1 MRCRALRFP
10 ALNPGGVAQ
19 PRDMK
24 PPLPSNEL
32 RRLEVLW
39 ETDLLDTAPESEMD
53 DIAALAAQICDT
65 PIALISL
72 VDEHRQWFKARQG
85 FDATETRRED
95 AICAYAILGH
105 ELFQVSDLSCD
116 VRFRQN
122 ALVTG
127 HPQVRFYAGMP
138 LMTRGGHALGTLCVM
153 DQRPRTLT
161 EPQEEGLRALARLTM
176 QWIERRRA
184 AKAVHRAESD
194 APSSAVAPSW
204 RATTASEIATEQT
217 ERFERILQNIEEGIY
232 IWQLERP
239 GDASSF
245 RLLYANAASTRLT
258 RIPAETVVG
267 KQIQEAFPTMLE
279 TEMPRRFL
287 EVVTSGAAQT
297 IADFHFVDP
306 RAPKADFVIRLYP
319 MTNQC
324 VEVIFENVTDRR
336 LAQEAQLEGQA
347 RKSAILDSA
356 LDAIVTIDHE
366 GRVFEWNRA
375 AEGIFGYRR
384 SEMLGRELAD
394 AVFPAATQERFRDGL
409 IRFLEQGK
417 SELFGSRVELT
428 ARRVDGSEFPIEMS
442 FMRVPREGGPILTG
456 FLRDITERKE
466 FEEALRS
473 SEEHFRSLIEN
484 SSDVIAIV
492 DAQGRFSYLSHTV
505 RRILSYEPEDLI
517 NHSAFEIIHP
527 NDLPSARRELARV
540 LGAPNTSSTTQIRCR
555 HANGTWHLLEVVG
568 MLRAGVNGQPT
579 VVVNARD
586 ITERRH
592 LEEQLRQAQK
602 MESVGQLAGGVAHDF
617 NNILT
622 VIQGHASL
630 LGADGEFGDR
640 QRSSVQQIVLATERA
655 ANLTR
660 QLLAFSRKQVLQQRH
675 LDLNGVVHSMSKMLQ
690 RLLGEDVSLHVHFG
704 KQLPAIHADQGMIE
718 QVLMN
723 LAVNSRDAMPHGG
736 QLILNTAA
744 VELLEDQPLP
754 HPDALPGQ
762 YVLLSV
768 GDTGT
773 GIAPESLPHIFEPFF
788 TTKDVGKGT
797 GLGLA
802 TVYGI
807 VRQHLGWVSVNSEVG
822 RGTLFQI
829 WLPASQEVPDD
840 ISENAFIPL
849 SDGGKET
856 ILVVEDE
863 PALRLLVRSI
873 LERAGYRVL
882 EAESGVAALELWE
895 ERGVGIDLVVTDMV
909 MPDGLSGRELGQ
921 RLLQEKPSLKVI
933 YSSGYS
939 PDVIGEEFLQ
949 KENNHFLQKPYHPNK
964 LIELVRHCL
973 DKSRT

>member
-1 MRCRALRFP
+1 
-10 ALNPGGVAQ
+10 
-19 PRDMK
+19 MK
-24 PPLPSNEL
+24 PPLPSNER

-39 ETDLLDTAPESEMD
+39 ETDLLDTGPESELD
-53 DIAALAAQICDT
+53 DITALAAQVCET

-85 FDATETRRED
+85 MALTETRRED
-95 AICAYAILGH
+95 AICSYAILGQD
-105 ELFQVSDLSCD
+105 LFQVPDLSCD
-116 VRFRQN
+116 ERFRQN
-122 ALVTG
+122 SLVTDAP
-127 HPQVRFYAGMP
+127 HVRFYAGMP
-138 LMTRGGHALGTLCVM
+138 LVTREGHALGTLCVM
-153 DQRPRTLT
+153 DQRPRNLT
-161 EPQEEGLRALARLTM
+161 EPQQESLRALARLVM
-176 QWIERRRA
+176 QWIDRRRA
-184 AKAVHRAESD
+184 AKGVHRDRPD
-194 APSSAVAPSW
+194 APASPAAAGW
-204 RATTASEIATEQT
+204 TTAIATEPARVQV
-217 ERFERILQNIEEGIY
+217 ERYERILQNIEEGIY
-232 IWQLERP
+232 IWQLEQA
-239 GDASSF
+239 GDAGSF
-245 RLLYANAASTRLT
+245 RLLYGNAASSRLT
-258 RIPAETVVG
+258 QIPAETVVG
-267 KQIQEAFPTMLE
+267 KQMKEAFPSLME
-279 TEMPRRFL
+279 TEVPRRFL
-287 EVVTSGAAQT
+287 EVVTSGTAQS
-297 IADFHFVDP
+297 IGDFHFVDS
-306 RAPKADFVIRLYP
+306 RARPADFRIRLFP
-319 MTNQC
+319 MPDQC

-356 LDAIVTIDHE
+356 LDPIVTLDHH

-375 AEGIFGYRR
+375 AEGMFGFSR
-384 SEMLGRELAD
+384 SDMLGREMAE
-394 AVFPAATQERFRDGL
+394 AVFPSTTRERFRAGL
-409 IRFLEQGK
+409 ARFLELGE
-417 SELFGSRVELT
+417 SELFGRRVELT
-428 ARRVDGSEFPIEMS
+428 ARRNDGVEFPIEMS
-442 FMRVPREGGPILTG
+442 FMRVAREGAPILTG
-456 FLRDITERKE
+456 FLRDITERKQ

-484 SSDVIAIV
+484 SSDVIATV
-492 DAQGRFSYLSHTV
+492 DAQGRFSYVSHTV
-505 RRILSYEPEDLI
+505 RRILSYEPEELI
-517 NHSAFEIIHP
+517 NHSVFDIIHP
-527 NDLPSARRELARV
+527 DDLASARRELERV
-540 LGAPNTSSTTQIRCR
+540 MSVPNTASTTQLRCR
-555 HANGTWHLLEVVG
+555 HANGTWHLLETVG
-568 MLRAGVNGQPT
+568 MLRVSENGQPT

-592 LEEQLRQAQK
+592 LEDQLRQAQK

-630 LGADGEFGDR
+630 LGADGELGDR
-640 QRSSVQQIVLATERA
+640 QRSSVQQIVLATDRA

-660 QLLAFSRKQVLQQRH
+660 QLLAFSRKQVLQKRH
-675 LDLNGVVHSMSKMLQ
+675 LDLNGVVHNMGKMLQ
-690 RLLGEDVSLHVHFG
+690 RILGEDVSLHVHFD
-704 KQLPAIHADQGMIE
+704 KRLPAIHADQGMIE

-736 QLILNTAA
+736 QLILNTGTA
-744 VELLEDQPLP
+744 ELSADQPLP
-754 HPDALPGQ
+754 HPDAAPGL

-773 GIAPESLPHIFEPFF
+773 GIPPEALPHIFEPFY

-807 VRQHLGWVSVNSEVG
+807 VRQHLGWINVNSEVD

-829 WLPASQEVPDD
+829 WLPASQEAPDD
-840 ISENAFIPL
+840 IAETAFMPL
-849 SDGGKET
+849 SEGGKET
-856 ILVVEDE
+856 ILIVEDE

-873 LERAGYRVL
+873 LDRSGYHVL

-895 ERGVGIDLVVTDMV
+895 ERSAEIDLVMTDMV
-909 MPDGLSGRELGQ
+909 MPDGLSGRELGL

-939 PDVIGEEFLQ
+939 ADVIGEAFLQ

>member
-1 MRCRALRFP
+1 
-10 ALNPGGVAQ
+10 
-19 PRDMK
+19 MK
-24 PPLPSNEL
+24 PPLPSNER

-39 ETDLLDTAPESEMD
+39 ETDLLDTSPESELD
-53 DIAALAAQICDT
+53 DITALAAQICET
-65 PIALISL
+65 PIALVSL

-85 FDATETRRED
+85 MALTETRRED
-95 AICAYAILGH
+95 AICSYAILGQD
-105 ELFQVSDLSCD
+105 LFQVPDLSCD
-116 VRFRQN
+116 ERFRQN
-122 ALVTG
+122 SLVTG
-127 HPQVRFYAGMP
+127 ALQVRFYAGMP
-138 LMTRGGHALGTLCVM
+138 LITRDGHALGTLCVM
-153 DQRPRTLT
+153 DQRPRNLT
-161 EPQEEGLRALARLTM
+161 EPQQEALRTLARLVM

-184 AKAVHRAESD
+184 AKGVHRERQD
-194 APSSAVAPSW
+194 APASPPAAGW
-204 RATTASEIATEQT
+204 TTAIASEPAKVQT
-217 ERFERILQNIEEGIY
+217 ERYERILQNIEEGIY
-232 IWQLERP
+232 IWQLEQS
-239 GDASSF
+239 GDARSF
-245 RLLYANAASTRLT
+245 RLLYGNAASTRLT
-258 RIPAETVVG
+258 QIPAETVVG
-267 KQIQEAFPTMLE
+267 KRMEEAFPSLME
-279 TEMPRRFL
+279 TEVPRRFL
-287 EVVTSGAAQT
+287 EVVTSGAAQS
-297 IADFHFVDP
+297 IGDFHFVDS
-306 RAPKADFVIRLYP
+306 RARPADFRIRLFP
-319 MTNQC
+319 MPNQC
-324 VEVIFENVTDRR
+324 VEVVFENVTDRR

-356 LDAIVTIDHE
+356 LDAIVTLDHY

-375 AEGIFGYRR
+375 AEGIFGYSR

-394 AVFPAATQERFRDGL
+394 AVFTSTTRERFRAGL
-409 IRFLEQGK
+409 ARFLELGE
-417 SELFGSRVELT
+417 SELFGRRVELT
-428 ARRVDGSEFPIEMS
+428 ARRVDGVEFPIEMS
-442 FMRVPREGGPILTG
+442 FMRVAREGAPILTG
-456 FLRDITERKE
+456 FLRDITERKQ

-492 DAQGRFSYLSHTV
+492 DAQGRFSYVSHTV

-517 NHSAFEIIHP
+517 HHSAFEIIHP
-527 NDLPSARRELARV
+527 DDLASARRELERV
-540 LGAPNTSSTTQIRCR
+540 MRVPNTASTTQLRCR
-555 HANGTWHLLEVVG
+555 HANGTWHLLETVG
-568 MLRAGVNGQPT
+568 MLRVGGNGQPT

-592 LEEQLRQAQK
+592 LEDQLRQAQK

-630 LGADGEFGDR
+630 LGADGELGDR
-640 QRSSVQQIVLATERA
+640 QRSSVQQIVLATDRA

-660 QLLAFSRKQVLQQRH
+660 QLLAFSRKQVLQQRY
-675 LDLNGVVHSMSKMLQ
+675 LDLNGVVHNMGKMLQ
-690 RLLGEDVSLHVHFG
+690 RILGEDVSLHVHFD

-736 QLILNTAA
+736 QLILNTGTA
-744 VELLEDQPLP
+744 ELLADQPLP
-754 HPDALPGQ
+754 HPDAVPGH

-773 GIAPESLPHIFEPFF
+773 GIPPEALPHIFEPFY

-807 VRQHLGWVSVNSEVG
+807 VRQHLGWINVNSEVG

-829 WLPASQEVPDD
+829 WLPASQEAPVD
-840 ISENAFIPL
+840 IAETAFMPL
-849 SDGGKET
+849 SEGGKET

-873 LERAGYRVL
+873 LDRSGYRVL
-882 EAESGVAALELWE
+882 EAESGVAALEVWE
-895 ERGVGIDLVVTDMV
+895 ERGAEIDLVVTDMV
-909 MPDGLSGRELGQ
+909 MPDGLSGRELGL

-939 PDVIGEEFLQ
+939 ADVIGEEFLQ

-973 DKSRT
+973 DKSRQ